1 MKNFF
6 EIYQQYFYGIIL
18 IVIGIIVLKY
28 MKFEK
33 NRETEEEKKNKD
45 SIDKNLDFRL
55 YLGGYF
61 SVISGIYIL
70 LRELFS

>member
-33 NRETEEEKKNKD
+33 NRETEEEKK
-45 SIDKNLDFRL
+45 IR
-55 YLGGYF
+55 
-61 SVISGIYIL
+61 IL
-70 LRELFS
+70 LTKT